1 LLSSVVSVFFGEW
14 REVWEGISI
23 ILVALFLIMLIA
35 VADYIKD
42 NKFIELSSN
51 IKEENV
57 PVIRGKLGATQSIS
71 ICDVVVGDVV
81 LLETGASVPA
91 DCLII
96 DAQDMQIDEPLQEG
110 PDGQLQEQQNTDVN
124 VS

>member
-57 PVIRGKLGATQSIS
+57 PVIRGKLGAT
-71 ICDVVVGDVV
+71 
-81 LLETGASVPA
+81 
-91 DCLII
+91 
-96 DAQDMQIDEPLQEG
+96 
-110 PDGQLQEQQNTDVN
+110 
-124 VS
+124 